1 MSKPTMTDVR
11 AVDPVLTNML
21 VGYMNEDTRFVADR
35 AFPGVPVD
43 SSEGTYFIFDE
54 KYWMADDA
62 KARAWGAD
70 YPEGGFGLST
80 GTYSTIQYAS
90 SHAIPDEVRADSQAP
105 MDLEQAGAQRLAH
118 LLKIRKERLWAAVA
132 MAGSV
137 WGTTAT
143 GGSTSTKW
151 STYASSDPVGDIRT
165 AKRTISQSVAVFPNK
180 LIMGEI
186 VFDKLINH
194 PDLIDRIKYTQL
206 ATVAGMEQALAAV
219 LGVDQILVGA
229 AIYNSNNEGQ
239 TGSYS
244 AIVDDDALL
253 IYTPPSPGL
262 FVPSAGYTFNW
273 APGGGLGGV
282 MPMYHDDQKDADV
295 MKAKM
300 QLIHSRVATGAG
312 YFFSDYVD

>member
-1 MSKPTMTDVR
+1 MSKPTQTDVR

-21 VGYMNEDTRFVADR
+21 VGYMNEDARFVADR
-35 AFPGVPVD
+35 AFPGVPVA
-43 SSEGTYFIFDE
+43 SSQGTYFIFDE

-62 KARAWGAD
+62 ELRAWGAD
-70 YPEGGFGLST
+70 YAEGGFGLST
-80 GTYSTIQYAS
+80 GNYATAQYAR
-90 SHAIPDEVRADSQAP
+90 SHAIPDETRADSQAP
-105 MDLEQAGAQRLAH
+105 MDLETAGVTRLAH
-118 LLKIRKERLWAAVA
+118 ILKIRKERLWAAVA

-151 STYASSDPVGDIRT
+151 STYASSDPVGDVRT
-165 AKRTISQSVAVFPNK
+165 AKRTISQSIAMNPNK
-180 LIMGEI
+180 FIMGEI

-194 PDLIDRIKYTQL
+194 PDLIDRIKYTQM
-206 ATVAGMEQALAAV
+206 ASVSGMEQALAAV
-219 LGVDQILVGA
+219 LGVDQVLVGM
-229 AIYNSNNEGQ
+229 AIYNTANEGQ

-253 IYTPPSPGL
+253 CYSAPSPGL
-262 FVPSAGYTFNW
+262 FVPSAGYTFFW
-273 APGGGLGGV
+273 QPGGGLGGV

-295 MKAKM
+295 LKAKM